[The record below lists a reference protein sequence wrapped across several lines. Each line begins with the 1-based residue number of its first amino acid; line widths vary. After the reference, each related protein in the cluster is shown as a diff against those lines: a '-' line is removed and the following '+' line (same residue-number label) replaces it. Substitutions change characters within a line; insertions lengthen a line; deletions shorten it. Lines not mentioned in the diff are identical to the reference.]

1 MSSDSFLTLR
11 ALWRLRDW
19 PATLRVSIALVQ
31 VPLLTGALL
40 MAGA

>member
-1 MSSDSFLTLR
+1 MSSDFFLTLR

-19 PATLRVSIALVQ
+19 PATLRALVQ
-31 VPLLTGALL
+31 VPLLTGALP